1 MPCGV
6 TETDDACLVSRMA
19 ERINEQLCR
28 STDADRFAT
37 LFLALY
43 DDDAR
48 ALRYTNAGHNAPLLV
63 RADGTVE
70 RLWTGGTV
78 LGAFDGVPFEE
89 GQVGLNE
96 GDLLV
101 VYSDGITEAQNGTGE
116 EFGEGRLLEL
126 LAAHRD
132 RDGREHP
139 RRYLGVRSRAGRA
152 KPTAATTRRS

>member
-1 MPCGV
+1 DEG
-6 TETDDACLVSRMA
+6 CLVSRMS

-43 DDDAR
+43 DDRTR

-63 RADGTVE
+63 RGDGTVE

-89 GQVGLNE
+89 GQAELNE

-101 VYSDGITEAQNGTGE
+101 VFSDGITEAQDATGE
-116 EFGEGRLLEL
+116 EYGEQRLAD
-126 LAAHRD
+126 LAAARRAETVENIRRD
-132 RDGREHP
+132 IFDEIDRWTGQADRGDDQT
-139 RRYLGVRSRAGRA
+139 LVILKVKSGV
-152 KPTAATTRRS
+152 